1 MPIIPPPHK
10 SRIARRFDA
19 AAPTYD
25 AASSVQRTAAG
36 QLARRIRELP
46 LPHGTRPRVL
56 EIGCGSGH
64 LTRELLPHVGGDW
77 FVTDIAPAMVAHCRN
92 AVGSAAHYLV
102 MDGEQLALA
111 GPFDLIVSSLAAQWF
126 TDLPGTLLK
135 LARLLAPRGRL
146 ALSTLGSENFAAWRA
161 AHDALGLAA
170 ATPGYPSRARIAAA
184 FPAGLA
190 LRLSEQ
196 ILPAHA
202 ANPLEFVRSLRALG
216 ADTPPPGHPPLTA
229 GQLRRVLRRLAA
241 LAPAGVDYHV
251 IYAIAQR
258 VG

>member
-1 MPIIPPPHK
+1 MTPPPHK
-10 SRIARRFDA
+10 SRIARRFNA

-25 AASSVQRTAAG
+25 AASPVQRAAAR
-36 QLARRIRELP
+36 QLARQIRELA
-46 LPHGTRPRVL
+46 LPHRPARPRVL

-64 LTRELLPHVGGDW
+64 LTRELLPHIGGDW
-77 FVTDIAPAMVAHCRN
+77 FVTDIAPAMVAHCRD
-92 AVGSAAHYLV
+92 AIGPAAHYLA
-102 MDGEQLALA
+102 MDGEQPALA

-126 TDLPGTLLK
+126 TDLPGTLLT
-135 LARLLAPRGRL
+135 LARLLAPGGRL

-170 ATPGYPSRARIAAA
+170 ATPDYPSRASIAAA
-184 FPAGLA
+184 FPASLA
-190 LRLSEQ
+190 LHLSEQ

-202 ANPLEFVRSLRALG
+202 ADPLEFVRSLRAIG
-216 ADTPPPGHPPLTA
+216 ADTPPSGHPPLTA
-229 GQLRRVLRRLAA
+229 GQLRRVLRQLAA

-258 VG
+258 TV